1 MSDPIAD
8 MLTRIRNAQAVGK
21 NSVSIPY
28 SNMKRDIADLL
39 SQEGYI
45 GGVEVEG
52 QQPKQNIVVELKYT
66 NEKPAIE
73 SIERI
78 SVPGQRIYRG
88 KTEIPRVKN
97 GFGMA
102 VISTSHGIISDDEA
116 RQKGVG
122 GEIVCSVY

>member
-28 SNMKRDIADLL
+28 SNMKKDIAELL
-39 SQEGYI
+39 SQEGY
-45 GGVEVEG
+45 VEDMSIEG
-52 QQPKQNIVVELKYT
+52 DQPKQDVVVKLKYT
-66 NEKPAIE
+66 NEEPAIK

-88 KTEIPRVKN
+88 KDEIPRVKN
-97 GFGMA
+97 GFGIA
-102 VISTSHGIISDDEA
+102 IISSSHGIITDDKA
-116 RQKGVG
+116 RKEGIG